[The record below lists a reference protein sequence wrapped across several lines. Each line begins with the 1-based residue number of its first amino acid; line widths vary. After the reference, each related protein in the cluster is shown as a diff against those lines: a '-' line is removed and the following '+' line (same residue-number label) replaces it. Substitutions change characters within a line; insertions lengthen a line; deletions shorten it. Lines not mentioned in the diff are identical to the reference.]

1 MTIRNRKL
9 YDDGLKV
16 RRAVLGGKYVDP
28 QIELAKTDPVVGA
41 IQDMV
46 TEYCWGYG
54 WSRPGLTRKVRSMLN
69 LAMFVALAKPNEL
82 RAHVRGA
89 LNNGVT
95 KKEIV
100 EVLIQGTVYCG
111 IPAGVD
117 AFRNARQA
125 MDEWDQEKRAKRRA
139 KAKPKARAKARAKAR
154 PKARAKVKK

>member
-1 MTIRNRKL
+1 MTITNKKL
-9 YDDGLKV
+9 YESGLKV
-16 RRAVLGGKYVDP
+16 RRAVLGAEYVDP
-28 QIELAKTDPVVGA
+28 QVELGRTDPVMGA

-54 WSRPGLTRKVRSMLN
+54 WTRPGLSRKTRSMLN

-89 LNNGVT
+89 LRNGVT

-100 EVLIQGTVYCG
+100 EVLIQGTIYCG

-117 AFRNARQA
+117 AFRNARAA
-125 MDEWDQEKRAKRRA
+125 MDEWDEQQKAARRAKRKT
-139 KAKPKARAKARAKAR
+139 KAKS
-154 PKARAKVKK
+154 KK

>member
-1 MTIRNRKL
+1 MTITNKKL
-9 YDDGLKV
+9 YDSGLKV
-16 RRAVLGGKYVDP
+16 RRAVLGAECVDP
-28 QIELAKTDPVVGA
+28 QVELGRTDPVMGA

-54 WSRPGLTRKVRSMLN
+54 WTRPGLSRKTRSMLN

-89 LNNGVT
+89 LRNGVT

-100 EVLIQGTVYCG
+100 EVLIQGTIYCG

-117 AFRNARQA
+117 AFRNARAA
-125 MDEWDQEKRAKRRA
+125 MDEWDEQQKAARRAKR
-139 KAKPKARAKARAKAR
+139 KAKPKAKAKAKAKA
-154 PKARAKVKK
+154 KK